1 MSTATGNV
9 HWAHPIL
16 ASFIGDYPEQVLTA
30 CMLTGNCPRCSTST
44 ANLGNFDL
52 DNVPSPRSLG
62 EFLDVL
68 ASFRRD
74 PAGFLQASS
83 WIRAKPV
90 PHPFWLNLPQF
101 DIFRSI
107 TPDVLHQLYLVMGK
121 SGSELQSKPKPN
133 GTEHYFRVRV
143 WVLT

>member
-1 MSTATGNV
+1 
-9 HWAHPIL
+9 
-16 ASFIGDYPEQVLTA
+16 
-30 CMLTGNCPRCSTST
+30 MLTGNCPRCSTST